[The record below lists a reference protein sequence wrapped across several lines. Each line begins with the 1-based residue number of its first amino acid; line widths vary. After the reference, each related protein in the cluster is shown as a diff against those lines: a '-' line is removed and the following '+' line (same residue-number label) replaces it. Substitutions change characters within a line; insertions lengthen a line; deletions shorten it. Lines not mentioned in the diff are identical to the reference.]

1 MQSATR
7 MALVFTA
14 LLGLAACNN
23 SGGAAKQDF
32 NAAGQNLGNGNV
44 GAGANDTGH
53 GFSNGANATGQAIGD
68 TAHRIGQSSSTS
80 Q

>member
-1 MQSATR
+1 